1 MFTKIYFF
9 YCLKTK
15 LEYISQPP
23 ILLSSHRLC
32 LANKIEAEVIYAIY
46 IRSIKHLPCD
56 IHFLVITWAS
66 QRQMI
71 SFRGRRPQESK
82 DRRGLG
88 L

>member
-32 LANKIEAEVIYAIY
+32 LANKIEADVIYAIY
-46 IRSIKHLPCD
+46 ILSIKHLPCD
-56 IHFLVITWAS
+56 IVFLLSHGPAK
-66 QRQMI
+66 
-71 SFRGRRPQESK
+71 GRRSPSEEE
-82 DRRGLG
+82 GLRNQKIEG
-88 L
+88 V